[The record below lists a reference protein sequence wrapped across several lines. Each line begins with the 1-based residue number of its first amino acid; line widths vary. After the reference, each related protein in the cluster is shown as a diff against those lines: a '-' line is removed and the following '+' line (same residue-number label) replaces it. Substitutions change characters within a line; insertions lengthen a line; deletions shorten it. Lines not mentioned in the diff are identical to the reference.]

1 MTVPIYGSHTP
12 TVSNYVA
19 YNFWSKLN
27 FVKFD
32 QVFSKV
38 CNLLQYQ
45 INVIWIIMKYTFI
58 LYTFGIVHVGD
69 FCYILGQSL

>member
-45 INVIWIIMKYTFI
+45 INVI
-58 LYTFGIVHVGD
+58 
-69 FCYILGQSL
+69 